1 VNNEDLSKN
10 NDEPT
15 KNNVKIKQL
24 VTQKRSKK
32 DDTLR
37 TQNHQQ
43 TPKIRQYLNFNR
55 LRIKQKQNRI
65 NSKVTFKI
73 TAKKGK
79 SIIPAR
85 RLFPLNHHY
94 GSPMNID
101 SLKELG
107 PLDNTSKNTK
117 LKTQY
122 YLNET
127 LINTSSSTSP
137 NKSSKNHQTH
147 QPYK

>member
-1 VNNEDLSKN
+1 LSH
-10 NDEPT
+10 
-15 KNNVKIKQL
+15 
-24 VTQKRSKK
+24 KREKK
-32 DDTLR
+32 DDTLKISESSADAKNS
-37 TQNHQQ
+37 TQLQLQPTAHKTETNS
-43 TPKIRQYLNFNR
+43 
-55 LRIKQKQNRI
+55 I
-65 NSKVTFKI
+65 NSKVTSKI